1 MSQNVNFLS
10 TSSQWLVIRSDFG
23 TFWLKKFTD
32 KKLQFNLLTS
42 QCQKVSVLLGNN
54 IVRNMAKPL
63 NKAVQIM
70 VDVFDHSKYSV
81 YWFNVI
87 IVPRYI
93 DLIPSLYLGTFNWYN
108 NCAFKPYL
116 WGHWLKTITVGTLV
130 WYHHCS

>member
-32 KKLQFNLLTS
+32 KKIIILT
-42 QCQKVSVLLGNN
+42 QCQKVSLLLGNN

-93 DLIPSLYLGTFNWYN
+93 DLIPSLYLGTFN
-108 NCAFKPYL
+108 
-116 WGHWLKTITVGTLV
+116 
-130 WYHHCS
+130 